1 MIKRIVLLKLNHS
14 TEPMAQF
21 SALAEATSRMFKDI
35 PQVIDVQVSRGT
47 AETAER
53 SWDVMLEVRFANEED
68 ASAYMRDAVHLA
80 YIEQVLKP
88 VVEFKKAWNFQLTPD
103 DAAVSG

>member
-1 MIKRIVLLKLNHS
+1 
-14 TEPMAQF
+14 MAQF
-21 SALAEATSRMFKDI
+21 SALAEATTRMFKDI

-53 SWDVMLEVRFANEED
+53 SWDVMLEVRFANKDD
-68 ASAYMRDAVHLA
+68 ASAYMVIRCIWLHRAGAQARCGVQESL
-80 YIEQVLKP
+80 
-88 VVEFKKAWNFQLTPD
+88 NFQLTLG